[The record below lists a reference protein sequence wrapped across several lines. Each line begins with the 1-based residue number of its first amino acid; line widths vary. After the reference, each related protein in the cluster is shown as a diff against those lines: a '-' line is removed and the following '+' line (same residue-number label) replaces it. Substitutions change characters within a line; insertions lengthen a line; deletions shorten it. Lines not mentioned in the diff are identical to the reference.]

1 MATPTI
7 LRTADEKVQYFRDVL
22 LGNDARLRFV
32 VGKMDSRKKEALLQ
46 AFDTIKSEGIPTNQF
61 NYGNEMLFPVK
72 NIRRVVDAIHFI
84 PKQTMAGATK
94 EMEDYEEEECEVVI
108 FE

>member
-7 LRTADEKVQYFRDVL
+7 LRTADEKIQFYRDAL
-22 LGNDARLRFV
+22 LGNDTRLRIV
-32 VGKMDSRKKEALLQ
+32 VGNADSGRKEALLQ
-46 AFDTIKSEGIPTNQF
+46 AFDTIKSEDLPANQF

-84 PKQTMAGATK
+84 PKQTMAGAAK
-94 EMEDYEEEECEVVI
+94 EMEEYGEEECEVVI